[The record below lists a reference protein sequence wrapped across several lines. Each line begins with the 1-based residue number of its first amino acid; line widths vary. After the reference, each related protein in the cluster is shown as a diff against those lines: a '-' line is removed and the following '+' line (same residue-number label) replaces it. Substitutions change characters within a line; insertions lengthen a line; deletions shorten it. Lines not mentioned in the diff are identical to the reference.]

1 MVIDS
6 GRENVAYQVQVP
18 EQDKPK
24 ARQLPVTLLSG
35 FLVGIVIPLGIRSN
49 ANCSCRE
56 VARQPS

>member
-6 GRENVAYQVQVP
+6 GREDVAYQVQVP

-35 FLVGIVIPLGIRSN
+35 FLV
-49 ANCSCRE
+49 
-56 VARQPS
+56 